1 MEEWEIEEGRGRRGK
16 KGGSRTWR
24 KLRVCHKTEEGD
36 KDKDKKRMGRVR
48 RDSIKR
54 ERVSKERGGGR
65 VEGMSTHND
74 WSKAGYYGDD
84 SYVDG

>member
-1 MEEWEIEEGRGRRGK
+1 
-16 KGGSRTWR
+16 
-24 KLRVCHKTEEGD
+24 
-36 KDKDKKRMGRVR
+36 MGRVR

>member
-1 MEEWEIEEGRGRRGK
+1 MR
-16 KGGSRTWR
+16 
-24 KLRVCHKTEEGD
+24 
-36 KDKDKKRMGRVR
+36 RVR

-54 ERVSKERGGGR
+54 ERVSEERR
-65 VEGMSTHND
+65 EGMSTHND